1 MTCSGPRRDE
11 CVTCPRG
18 WQLAAGECHPECPQG
33 FFMSDFGCQK
43 CHHYCRTCKGEGPLQ
58 CTSCPPHFMLEEGGL
73 CIECLGSQYYDPPT
87 QLCKACHSSCTA
99 CDGPGPFSCI
109 ACTYPLRLD
118 KSNKQCVPCCTE
130 RTTTGCCNCDNATG
144 ECFNATPAGKRRI
157 SVQDNESAMAAA
169 VAHDYNIYLSASAL
183 ITMGCVCAILLFL
196 IMFTFLQV
204 RNRDPR
210 GSYRKILVPKESR
223 SRTANRIHLEDDD
236 ISQTLFTNT

>member
-1 MTCSGPRRDE
+1 MTNKKIYF
-11 CVTCPRG
+11 
-18 WQLAAGECHPECPQG
+18 QAGSVLEKKTI
-33 FFMSDFGCQK
+33 SLS
-43 CHHYCRTCKGEGPLQ
+43 GEGPLQ

-144 ECFNATPAGKRRI
+144 EYK
-157 SVQDNESAMAAA
+157 
-169 VAHDYNIYLSASAL
+169 YN
-183 ITMGCVCAILLFL
+183 CLL
-196 IMFTFLQV
+196 
-204 RNRDPR
+204 
-210 GSYRKILVPKESR
+210 
-223 SRTANRIHLEDDD
+223 
-236 ISQTLFTNT
+236 